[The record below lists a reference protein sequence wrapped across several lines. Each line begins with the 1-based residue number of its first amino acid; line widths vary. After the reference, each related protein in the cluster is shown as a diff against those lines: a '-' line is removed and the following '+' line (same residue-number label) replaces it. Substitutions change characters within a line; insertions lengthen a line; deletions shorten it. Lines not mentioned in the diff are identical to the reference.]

1 MAILY
6 FAVMLITANSRYV
19 IVRFLGV
26 STGFIGMMIYS
37 VIFLN
42 QYLLR

>member
-6 FAVMLITANSRYV
+6 FAVMLITAHSRFAFIRAV
-19 IVRFLGV
+19 GV
-26 STGFIGMMIYS
+26 FIGFVGMMIYS
-37 VIFLN
+37 VVFLN

>member
-6 FAVMLITANSRYV
+6 FAVMFISAHSRFAFIRAV
-19 IVRFLGV
+19 GV
-26 STGFIGMMIYS
+26 SIGFVGGMIYS